1 VRVEKLAESC
11 DLTDGDGAALHAHA
25 VRV

>member
-1 VRVEKLAESC
+1 VEKVAESC
-11 DLTDGDGAALHAHA
+11 DLIDGNGAALHAHA

>member
-1 VRVEKLAESC
+1 VEKLAESC
-11 DLTDGDGAALHAHA
+11 DLTDGNGAALHAHA